1 MEMTITLTEMF
12 LGAWAAIMTLL
23 WISSG
28 SKRSQDAR
36 KTMLLM
42 NAVADKHV
50 TLIRDEN
57 GGLAIR
63 KGENYVDAR

>member
-12 LGAWAAIMTLL
+12 LGAWAAVMTLL
-23 WISSG
+23 WISSNTNK
-28 SKRSQDAR
+28 STQMR
-36 KTMLLM
+36 KMTSLLH
-42 NAVADKHV
+42 AVADKHV